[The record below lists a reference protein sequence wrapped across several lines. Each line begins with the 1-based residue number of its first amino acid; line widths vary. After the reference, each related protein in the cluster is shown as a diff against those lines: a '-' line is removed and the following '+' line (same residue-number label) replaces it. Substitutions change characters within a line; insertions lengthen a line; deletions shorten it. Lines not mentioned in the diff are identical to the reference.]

1 MLLPKKVSHYLY
13 YLKYYIY
20 ILIYMLYNV
29 VDNVDAWF
37 YEIYNVLN
45 IIVDQPESITQ
56 YKKLR
61 DMPHLS
67 SYKIRKKY

>member
-1 MLLPKKVSHYLY
+1 
-13 YLKYYIY
+13 
-20 ILIYMLYNV
+20 MLYNV

-61 DMPHLS
+61 DMPHLL
-67 SYKIRKKY
+67 SYKIKKNTSIQKTYYLTTSTYLAAFWIENMK